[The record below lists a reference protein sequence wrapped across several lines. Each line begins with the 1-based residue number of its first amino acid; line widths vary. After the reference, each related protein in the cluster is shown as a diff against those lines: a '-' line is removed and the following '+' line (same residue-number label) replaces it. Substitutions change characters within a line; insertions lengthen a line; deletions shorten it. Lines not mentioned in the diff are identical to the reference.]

1 MAFTRIGHKGADK
14 LVPGNT
20 VASFQ
25 KAVEVGVDV
34 IELDVLW
41 LESGHPD
48 LPPEQR
54 TPLVVAHDWHAAAA
68 KDELTLFDAL
78 EAFTRPPLDKV
89 IVNLDIKL
97 PGREDEIVEAAR
109 GHGISDRIQISTMEV
124 STVKRIGELAPEI
137 SLGWTVPRVTR
148 DWLSKPFWMKPA
160 LLAGLASVRRRM
172 PKLVAKG
179 IPELGVEID
188 AIWAFYGVVT
198 PALVKVTKDAGVRLN
213 VWTIDDRE
221 TIERM
226 LALGADGI
234 CSNDPRLFLP
244 R

>member
-1 MAFTRIGHKGADK
+1 MTFTRIGHKGADK

-20 VASFQ
+20 VASFE

-34 IELDVLW
+34 VELDVLW

-68 KDELTLFDAL
+68 KEELTLYDAL
-78 EAFTRPPLDKV
+78 EAFTRPPLDTV

-97 PGREDEIVEAAR
+97 AGREDEIVEAAR
-109 GHGISDRIQISTMEV
+109 GHGISERITISTMET

-137 SLGWTVPRVTR
+137 SLGWTVPKVTR
-148 DWLSKPFWMKPA
+148 DWLSKPVWMRPA
-160 LLAGLASVRRRM
+160 LLLGLASVRRRL
-172 PKLVAKG
+172 PKLVRKG
-179 IPELGVEID
+179 IPNLGVEVD

-198 PALVKVTKDAGVRLN
+198 PALVKVTQAAGVKLN
-213 VWTIDDRE
+213 VWTVDDRE
-221 TIERM
+221 LIDKM
-226 LALGADGI
+226 VALGADGI
-234 CSNDPRLFLP
+234 CSNDPRLFSQE
-244 R
+244 